1 MKKLSYL
8 FIAIILGGLTIMS
21 SCKKDENND
30 GPPTLLF
37 DTGTDYVSGDF
48 IADTNQNIKIGVR
61 AASNAESGN
70 KLSNLKVQRVFNNTP
85 FVVLDTNINTTVFN
99 LDILTNARLTE
110 GDENWI
116 FRITD
121 KGGQYAEKSFIITT
135 EFKVIPIYTYTDKL
149 LGSYDAPE
157 GSSFASAS
165 GIVYLMV
172 DAKANSEK
180 VDWMY
185 SYGTNDTVH
194 AAIMAPSDALADHFF
209 GANMNDFATRNAT
222 VFGKVTGVNWDDI
235 NDGNQ
240 IRAYTTNLTETNV
253 RLLQV
258 GDVIA
263 FITDTNKPE
272 FAGKHGLIKIT
283 NIVTGGDGDITFDVK
298 VEE

>member
-8 FIAIILGGLTIMS
+8 FIAVILGGLTIMS
-21 SCKKDENND
+21 SCNKDDDTD

-48 IADTNQNIKIGVR
+48 IADTNQVLKIGVR
-61 AASNAESGN
+61 AAANAESGN
-70 KLSNLKVQRVFNNTP
+70 KLTNLHVQRVFNNTP

-99 LDILTNARLTE
+99 LDIVTNARLTE
-110 GDENWI
+110 GDEKWI
-116 FRITD
+116 FKLTD
-121 KGGQYAEKSFIITT
+121 KGGQSTEKSFIITT
-135 EFKVIPIYTYTDKL
+135 EYNPIPIYTYTDKL
-149 LGSYDAPE
+149 LGSYDAAE
-157 GSSFASAS
+157 GSSFASAT
-165 GIVYLMV
+165 GAVYLMV

-185 SYGTNDTVH
+185 SYGTDDTVH

-235 NDGNQ
+235 TDGHQ
-240 IRAYTTNLTETNV
+240 IRAYTTNLTKTNV

-263 FITDTNKPE
+263 FITDPNKPE
-272 FAGKHGLIKIT
+272 FAGKHGLIKIKS
-283 NIVTGGDGDITFDVK
+283 ILEGGAGDITFDVK